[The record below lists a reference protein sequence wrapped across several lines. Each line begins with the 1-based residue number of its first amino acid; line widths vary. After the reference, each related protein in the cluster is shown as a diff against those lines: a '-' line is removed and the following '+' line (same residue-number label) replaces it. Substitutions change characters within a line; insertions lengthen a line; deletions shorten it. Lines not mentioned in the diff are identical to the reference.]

1 MADASSAFFKF
12 VVDAFDL
19 INLDVEAVLDM
30 AAALAAATLSA
41 AADGLTAVV
50 EFAALVVVVAD
61 LVLLIAV
68 VFVAGVVVVV
78 VVVLLVVVCLN
89 DVDDVL
95 LLVNLGAETCF
106 LKLFS
111 SVAVLAAAAEVGL
124 DSVDEEL
131 PALGLVLEAAEL
143 ALDA

>member
-12 VVDAFDL
+12 VADAFDL

-61 LVLLIAV
+61 LVLLIV
-68 VFVAGVVVVV
+68 DVFVPGVVVV
-78 VVVLLVVVCLN
+78 VVVLLVVGLN
-89 DVDDVL
+89 DVVDVL

-124 DSVDEEL
+124 DRVDEEL